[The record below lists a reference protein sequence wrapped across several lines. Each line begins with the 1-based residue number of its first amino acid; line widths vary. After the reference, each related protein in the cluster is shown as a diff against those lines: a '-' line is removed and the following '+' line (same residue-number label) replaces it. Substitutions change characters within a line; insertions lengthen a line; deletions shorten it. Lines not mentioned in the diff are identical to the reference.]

1 MTTQQQVHNMIDNL
15 NLNGLNYI
23 IGVLNGLG
31 ADNWENVPV
40 NSSPITE
47 QNSEKRKSTSSK
59 REYFIKLDNLEL
71 DIPEGLDADAELAAA
86 LEDKYGHID

>member
-1 MTTQQQVHNMIDNL
+1 MTAQQQVHNMIDNL

-31 ADNWENVPV
+31 ADNWVNVPV
-40 NSSPITE
+40 NSSPVTG
-47 QNSEKRKSTSSK
+47 QNTEKRKATSSK
-59 REYFIKLDNLEL
+59 KEYFIKLDNLDL
-71 DIPEGLDADAELAAA
+71 DIPEGFDADAELAAA